1 MSKNTKILL
10 LEYLVVFICLI
21 FLLHSSDSTIKNE
34 DLSVFFGFLICLSSI
49 FLALLISIH
58 NFLRKIV
65 NSQTKDK
72 NHDS

>member
-21 FLLHSSDSTIKNE
+21 FLLHSSDLTIKNE
-34 DLSVFFGFLICLSSI
+34 DLSVFFGFLICLSSF

-58 NFLRKIV
+58 NLLRKIA